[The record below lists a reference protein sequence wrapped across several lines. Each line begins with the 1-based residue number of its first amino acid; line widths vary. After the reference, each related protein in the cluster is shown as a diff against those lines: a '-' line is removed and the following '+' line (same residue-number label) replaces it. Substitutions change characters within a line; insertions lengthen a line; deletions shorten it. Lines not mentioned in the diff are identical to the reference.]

1 MDGLQVSLFGRLSVK
16 WAGEEAV
23 GFEAKKVQ
31 ELFAYLLVYRTRT
44 HSREVL
50 AELLWGDRQ
59 SAQSRKYLR
68 QALWQLQSVLEKAS
82 TCESTQWL
90 DVDTEWV
97 QLSPTA
103 GLWLDVAVLERAH
116 LQAQGVAGGD
126 LSDETAHALEQ
137 SVHVYRGDFLEGC
150 YQDWCIFE
158 RERLQ
163 NIYLNVLEKL
173 MDYCQSTGDYE
184 AGLAYGTEM
193 LRLDRARERT
203 HRRMMRMYYLAGD
216 RTAALRQYDRCAG
229 ALWQELGVKPSR
241 RTEILCEQIR
251 NDSTTNGPIAAV
263 ASAPPSA
270 ELVGYAGVLDEA
282 EGLGGV
288 LRRLETLQTVL
299 SSMQHQLDR
308 DVQAVRRVLDEPKT
322 PESAAQ

>member
-16 WAGEEAV
+16 WAGEEAM

-31 ELFAYLLVYRTRT
+31 ELFAYLLVFRTRT

-82 TCESTQWL
+82 ICESTQWL
-90 DVDTEWV
+90 DVDAEWV
-97 QLSPTA
+97 QVSPAA
-103 GLWLDVAVLERAH
+103 GLWLDVAELERASV
-116 LQAQGVAGGD
+116 QAQGVAGGD
-126 LSDETAHALEQ
+126 LSDEGAQALERAVQ
-137 SVHVYRGDFLEGC
+137 LYRGDFLEGC

-163 NIYLNVLEKL
+163 NVYLNVLDKL
-173 MDYCQSTGDYE
+173 MDHCQSTGDFQ
-184 AGLAYGTEM
+184 AGLTYGAQM

-216 RTAALRQYDRCAG
+216 RTAALRQYARCAA
-229 ALWQELGVKPSR
+229 ALSQELGVKPSQ

-251 NDSTTNGPIAAV
+251 DD
-263 ASAPPSA
+263 SAP
-270 ELVGYAGVLDEA
+270 VGSV
-282 EGLGGV
+282 LGGLTAPRSSDPVGNQGVFDEVEDLGDV
-288 LRRLETLQTVL
+288 LRRLETLQRDL
-299 SSMQHQLDR
+299 SSMQQQLDR
-308 DVQAVRRVLDEPKT
+308 DVRAVRRVLEDPGMLK
-322 PESAAQ
+322 SVAQ